1 MTQVLVMAGRVLAPA
16 LVHPG
21 QGEVLATCRS
31 AAKVC
36 GFCLPP
42 NSHAPRVCVCVRA
55 GRQGAWQQAEQPHT
69 QKGQHD
75 PQGVSEL
82 ILLSS
87 SQSPG
92 V

>member
-1 MTQVLVMAGRVLAPA
+1 VASG
-16 LVHPG
+16 
-21 QGEVLATCRS
+21 
-31 AAKVC
+31 
-36 GFCLPP
+36 CLPTATL
-42 NSHAPRVCVCVRA
+42 HVCVCVRA
-55 GRQGAWQQAEQPHT
+55 GRQGAWQQAEQPHA

-82 ILLSS
+82 ILLSP

>member
-1 MTQVLVMAGRVLAPA
+1 MAGRGLAPA

-36 GFCLPP
+36 GFCLLP
-42 NSHAPRVCVCVRA
+42 NRHAPRVCVRA

-69 QKGQHD
+69 KKGQHD

-82 ILLSS
+82 ILLSPS
-87 SQSPG
+87 RSPG